1 MKFSRGGKGRGNS
14 EERGVWGGVH
24 AGRESRAGG
33 VAEGGDSL
41 PTVI

>member
-14 EERGVWGGVH
+14 EERGVWGGSPCWKGV
-24 AGRESRAGG
+24 ESGG
-33 VAEGGDSL
+33 AEGGDSL